1 MRSFN
6 PFLLIGAG
14 ALILVGATPNA
25 VNPLTL
31 REGSR
36 LWFEG
41 TSTVR
46 SWNCTAERIEAT
58 INASESAVPVA
69 VLDGRKVEG
78 SVELDFPVAKLE
90 CKNGTMNEHMRKALK
105 ATDNPNIRFVLEGY
119 DLTKTTGVSG
129 ALRGSLQMAGQS
141 KPITIPVQFA
151 SAEGGLRV
159 TGKVPIKMTE
169 WGMKPPTLMLG
180 TLKVGETVTVNF
192 DLSLQH

>member
-6 PFLLIGAG
+6 HSLIILAG
-14 ALILVGATPNA
+14 ALGLVAATPNA
-25 VNPLTL
+25 TNPLTL
-31 REGSR
+31 RDGSR

-46 SWNCTAERIEAT
+46 SWSCTAERIDAT
-58 INASESAVPVA
+58 ISASESAVPVA

-78 SVELDFPVAKLE
+78 SVELDFPVAKFE

-105 ATDNPNIRFVLEGY
+105 ATDYPTVRFVLEGY
-119 DLTKTTGVSG
+119 DLTKAASVNG

-141 KPITIPVQFA
+141 KPVTVPVQFA

-192 DLSLQH
+192 DLLLQQ